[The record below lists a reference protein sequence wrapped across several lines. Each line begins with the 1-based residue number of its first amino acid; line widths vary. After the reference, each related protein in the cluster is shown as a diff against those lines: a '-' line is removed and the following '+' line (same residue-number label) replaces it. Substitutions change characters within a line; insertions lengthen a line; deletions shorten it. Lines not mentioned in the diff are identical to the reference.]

1 MTHRAEPHV
10 NLRIT
15 ESSLTNN
22 LVMVQTRKTQQ
33 RNFQHFPAARLPQ
46 LGVDPRGKEK
56 RRGIRVV
63 KKVPIF
69 GKVIFGPIFVIFRN
83 EGQDFVHQS
92 NSRFLFFK
100 KNPRKADFPLFRGDL
115 QMSAD
120 RGEDGVVLG
129 MKKRQAYLESG
140 VMNGLE
146 AVEVAE
152 GEIGGL
158 GEENGSDF
166 GVVADAGEMEK
177 RAMLVVGGVG
187 LGRERGRKGG
197 YDFGH

>member
-1 MTHRAEPHV
+1 MHLRLTSLPRVSHVTMTAVESPRGNEPMTHRAEPHV

-92 NSRFLFFK
+92 NSRFLFYK
-100 KNPRKADFPLFRGDL
+100 KPSKSGLPIVPRGSASTGRSRGTRSCSGDEFP
-115 QMSAD
+115 
-120 RGEDGVVLG
+120 
-129 MKKRQAYLESG
+129 
-140 VMNGLE
+140 
-146 AVEVAE
+146 
-152 GEIGGL
+152 
-158 GEENGSDF
+158 
-166 GVVADAGEMEK
+166 
-177 RAMLVVGGVG
+177 
-187 LGRERGRKGG
+187 RGRTSKAA
-197 YDFGH
+197 